1 MKAVDSNLISRLSQD
16 ERGSV
21 LVWLAFT
28 FLLLFGSLALA
39 VDLARVFVF
48 QTRLDLAAEASSL
61 IAAQNL
67 YLLSED
73 NLFALAYEVARNKV
87 EDNPFPSFT
96 TAGVLLDDFSISKTD
111 DDLGVEVSLKG
122 KLPTTLLRS
131 LNFFEDIEVQATAIA
146 EMTFS
151 KTELVMVMDSS
162 LAVEASGKLSEIKAA
177 ATYVVGQF
185 DRLVSAGKKI
195 KLAIVPNAN
204 VFMNVAPNKGWVQS
218 SDWPDEIIPPTVP
231 GITMWSGP
239 LENQRWCVGR
249 RLGTAAMLPVTPII
263 EPFPLILAIDKEMGA
278 DGVNVF
284 SVTTD
289 ANCGNST
296 IKSLSASLP
305 GFSGYMADIDA
316 AGVFARGRSFV
327 WAERLLSPDW
337 QGVWNADV
345 DTPVDYGTDMRK
357 VVLLL
362 TGSGDTGNSQD
373 ELDFSESC
381 ERLKQLGMNVA
392 ILNYGGGVSTN
403 AGYESCISAGGFYG
417 TFDDSASFKSS
428 VADFVKSLTSS
439 RLTVLN

>member
-1 MKAVDSNLISRLSQD
+1 MKTVRSNLISRLSQD

-61 IAAQNL
+61 MAAQNL
-67 YLLSED
+67 YVLSED
-73 NLFALAYEVARNKV
+73 DLFALAYEVARNKV
-87 EDNPFPSFT
+87 EDNPFPSFPSAT
-96 TAGVLLDDFSISKTD
+96 VRLNDFLISKTN

-122 KLPTTLLRS
+122 KLSTTLLRS

-162 LAVEASGKLSEIKAA
+162 LATEASGKLSEIKAA
-177 ATYVVGQF
+177 ATYVVEQI

-195 KLAIVPNAN
+195 KLAIIPNAN
-204 VFMNVAPNKGWVQS
+204 VFINVAPNKGWVQS
-218 SDWPDEIIPPTVP
+218 SDWPDDLIPPTVS
-231 GITMWSGP
+231 GVTMWSGS

-249 RLGTAAMLPVTPII
+249 RLGTAAVLPVSPIMR
-263 EPFPLILAIDKEMGA
+263 PFPLILAIDKEMGA

-284 SVTTD
+284 SITTD
-289 ANCGNST
+289 DDCGSST
-296 IKSLSASLP
+296 IKPLSETLSAF
-305 GFSGYMADIDA
+305 GGYLADIDA

-337 QGVWNADV
+337 QGIWSADD
-345 DTPVDYGTDMRK
+345 DTPVDYGTGMRK

-362 TGSGDTGNSQD
+362 TGSADTGNSQD
-373 ELDFSESC
+373 EADFSESC
-381 ERLKQLGMNVA
+381 DRLKQLGIRVA

-403 AGYESCISAGGFYG
+403 AGYESCVNAGGFYG
-417 TFDDSASFKSS
+417 TFDDSASFKNS

-439 RLTVLN
+439 RLTALN